1 MHRGILQLVFVAAV
15 VVATFSEVSGAPPI
29 REIRAKDGS
38 EPGMTNA
45 LKYLE
50 ELDKY
55 YSQVARPRYFLLIF
69 TYGGA
74 ASKKKK
80 KKGGA
85 HVPAALNGCGSL
97 ALPIYI

>member
-55 YSQVARPRYFLLIF
+55 YSQVARPRYFFFKFLSWGCRI
-69 TYGGA
+69 
-74 ASKKKK
+74 
-80 KKGGA
+80 KKGA
-85 HVPAALNGCGSL
+85 NALLSF
-97 ALPIYI
+97 

>member
-55 YSQVARPRYFLLIF
+55 YSQVARPRYLFEFISK
-69 TYGGA
+69 A
-74 ASKKKK
+74 A
-80 KKGGA
+80 A
-85 HVPAALNGCGSL
+85 
-97 ALPIYI
+97 

>member
-1 MHRGILQLVFVAAV
+1 MRDFSHGSKGISGNLYLCSNQLTNVYYTIHLQMHRGILQLVFVVTV

-55 YSQVARPRYFLLIF
+55 YSQVARPRYLF
-69 TYGGA
+69 
-74 ASKKKK
+74 
-80 KKGGA
+80 
-85 HVPAALNGCGSL
+85 
-97 ALPIYI
+97 